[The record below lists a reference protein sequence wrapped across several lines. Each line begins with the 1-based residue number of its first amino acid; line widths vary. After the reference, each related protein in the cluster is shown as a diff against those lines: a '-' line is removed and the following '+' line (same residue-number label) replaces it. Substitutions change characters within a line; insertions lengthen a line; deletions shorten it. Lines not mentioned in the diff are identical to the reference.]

1 MERVFNDEDFNA
13 IVDQRKRVLRVF
25 YIVLGAYL
33 VLAAASLIYYTS
45 LPYKDKMQSLPKA
58 AMFISTALF
67 VVFLFLYMG
76 IKYHRVNKYY
86 KMMYYLSEGM
96 KNVEENYF
104 VGFELNDLQKDG
116 VDAISCVFKTWSRKK
131 KEWMRREAYWDAEKP
146 LPPFKTGDYVLYVVQ
161 SNFVVAYEILK
172 RGGDV
177 FEDMASAG
185 DISAA
190 GGADSTGS
198 TGGAG
203 GADSTGGA
211 NGADSTGNAGEEN
224 Q

>member
-33 VLAAASLIYYTS
+33 ALAAASLIYYTS

-185 DISAA
+185 QISAA
-190 GGADSTGS
+190 GGAN
-198 TGGAG
+198 GAG
-203 GADSTGGA
+203 NADSAGNA
-211 NGADSTGNAGEEN
+211 NGAGSAGNAGNADSAGEEN
-224 Q
+224 R